1 MNIQAEKIA
10 LAKMLLETDD
20 PKIIE
25 SIKEIFKKEQSPD
38 FWDSLSVEQRE
49 EIEKASLEIKN
60 GEVTDYDTFM
70 QKHI

>member
-10 LAKMLLETDD
+10 LAKMLLETDN

-70 QKHI
+70 QKHR

>member
-60 GEVTDYDTFM
+60 REVTDYETFM

>member
-70 QKHI
+70 QKHR

>member
-1 MNIQAEKIA
+1 M
-10 LAKMLLETDD
+10 T
-20 PKIIE
+20 

>member
-1 MNIQAEKIA
+1 MNIQAEKIV
-10 LAKMLLETDD
+10 LTKMLLETEN